1 MVNPIAFYPGTY
13 YVLVFAPEGDFSTD
27 HYRLQVETKPL
38 PILDC
43 KWEPKNVDPPQP
55 AVPYMFD
62 DGEGDDPW
70 TLILYNKTRLDQ
82 AYGVDEGNE
91 IQDAL
96 EDLADDPTVRGYV
109 VPVDSYSDVVSRT
122 YVNWSTSPNYCN
134 VISANA
140 VADAI
145 RNEVISP
152 VLEAHPTITYV
163 VLVGSD
169 EQIPFRRVPDITPIA
184 NEYYYRSR
192 LEVEEMS
199 ALDAAFRQAY
209 VLTDDFYGTPPGE
222 ELYCFRYL
230 WLPSLA
236 VGRLVETP
244 DEIVGLVNGYI
255 TSNTLTATTA
265 LATGYD
271 FFTDCAEAISN
282 TFVGQDLDTSA
293 LISENWE
300 RDELRDAW
308 SDDPPDLAA
317 IGAHFEHWRGLE
329 DKSVPFTNTEIV
341 NASGDFSG
349 TLNFSIGCHSGLNV
363 PDDEVTGTMQT
374 SPDIPQALAQRGA
387 YWVGN
392 TGYGYGMD
400 DAIEASESLMLEFAR
415 ELGQP
420 PRPVAAGQAF
430 VRAKQNYLGKLSSGG
445 LTVFHEKA
453 LIESTFYG
461 LPMYHVHVPSD
472 TKESPASTYTW
483 GEWEAAGGGEGLN
496 SITVTAHFTMTP
508 NDVDCGE
515 FFDIDGVV
523 QGLPGRPVQP
533 STSRSFSSTQ
543 VPHGAILV
551 GGEFTDTQGFDP
563 CVTYFQT
570 PTHRLKTT
578 YEPEFNAPGWFP
590 LEPFAVNRFGDEYRL
605 VIVGGQFNGEG
616 NVERLYSELSF
627 VVFSSDS
634 DDYVPPA
641 VLMITAERVDD
652 TWEFEIWVTDDL
664 DGTGVY
670 TVAVTYEGDSWNTM
684 WLEDPDA
691 DDHWTGTLN
700 GDEDGELV
708 FFVQAADRAGNA
720 TLVTNGGHF
729 FMLSAQGTPVGGA
742 TEWAVWKAVSGRVED
757 VRMPFLPM
765 VLRDY

>member
-1 MVNPIAFYPGTY
+1 M
-13 YVLVFAPEGDFSTD
+13 LVFAPDGDFSADDYHLRVQTA
-27 HYRLQVETKPL
+27 PL
-38 PILDC
+38 PKIGCGWSPYQTDS
-43 KWEPKNVDPPQP
+43 QP
-55 AVPYMFD
+55 TGVYT
-62 DGEGDDPW
+62 GTSVGDEPW

-82 AYGVDEGNE
+82 VYGVAKGNAISE
-91 IQDAL
+91 AL
-96 EDLADDPTVRGYV
+96 GALADEPTVRGLV
-109 VPVDSYSDVVSRT
+109 VPVDSNEIVSKT
-122 YVNWSTSPNYCN
+122 YADWSVSPNYCN

-145 RNEVISP
+145 RNEIISP
-152 VLEAHPTITYV
+152 TLAAHGTITYV

-169 EQIPFRRVPDITPIA
+169 EQIPFRRVPDWTPIA
-184 NEYYYRSR
+184 NEHHYRKR
-192 LEVEEMS
+192 LEVEES
-199 ALDAAFRQAY
+199 ALDAAFLQGHI
-209 VLTDDFYGTPPGE
+209 LTDDFYGTPPGE
-222 ELYCFRYL
+222 ELFCFNYV
-230 WLPSLA
+230 WLPKLA

-244 DEIVGLVNGYI
+244 GEIVGLVNGYV

-271 FFTDCAEAISN
+271 FFTDCAQAIST
-282 TFVGQDLDTSA
+282 TFGGQDFADIDT
-293 LISENWE
+293 LISETWE
-300 RDELRDAW
+300 GDELGSAW
-308 SDDPPDLAA
+308 AEDPPDVAA
-317 IGAHFEHWRGLE
+317 VNVHAEHWRGLE

-349 TLNFSIGCHSGLNV
+349 TVNFSIGCHYGLNV
-363 PDDEVTGTMQT
+363 PDGDVTGTRT
-374 SPDIPQALAQRGA
+374 SPDIPQALASKGA

-420 PRPVAAGQAF
+420 PRPVAAGKAF

-453 LIESTFYG
+453 MIESVFYG
-461 LPMYHVHVPSD
+461 LPMYHVYVPSD

-483 GEWEAAGGGEGLN
+483 GEWEAAGGGLN
-496 SITVTAHFTMTP
+496 SITVTAQFTTTP
-508 NDVDCGE
+508 NDVDCGD
-515 FFDIDGVV
+515 FFDIGGVV

-533 STSRSFSSTQ
+533 STSGSFSSTQ
-543 VPHGAILV
+543 VPHGAMLV

-570 PTHRLKTT
+570 PTHRLESAATLD
-578 YEPEFNAPGWFP
+578 FDAPGWFP
-590 LEPFAVNRFGDEYRL
+590 IKPFAVNRFGDEYRL
-605 VIVGGQFNGEG
+605 VIVGGQFNGDG
-616 NVERLYSELSF
+616 DVERLYSELTF
-627 VVFSSDS
+627 VVFNSSS

-641 VLMITAERVDD
+641 IWEIRAERVGD

-664 DGTGVY
+664 EGTGVY
-670 TVAVTYEGDSWNTM
+670 TVAVTYEGDSWDTM

-720 TLVTNGGHF
+720 TLVTNGGNF

-742 TEWAVWKAVSGRVED
+742 TEWTVWKAVSGQVED